1 MARRG
6 FNASRGWARA
16 EASTRGVHL
25 ALCVRVLHGVI
36 LDCLAL
42 VELLHRQKFVGDPVL
57 HEVDSAVLPL
67 AEHADDVEVDQPDRR
82 LVPA

>member
-1 MARRG
+1 
-6 FNASRGWARA
+6 
-16 EASTRGVHL
+16 
-25 ALCVRVLHGVI
+25 
-36 LDCLAL
+36 
-42 VELLHRQKFVGDPVL
+42 VGDPVL